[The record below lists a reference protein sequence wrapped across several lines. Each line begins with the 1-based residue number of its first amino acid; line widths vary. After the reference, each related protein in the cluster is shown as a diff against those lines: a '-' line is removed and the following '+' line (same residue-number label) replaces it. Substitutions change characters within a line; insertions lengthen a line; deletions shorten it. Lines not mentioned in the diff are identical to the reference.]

1 MIRDRLAKTVSEGKE
16 NNIVGWE
23 KERLV
28 TWQEDLDIRKGCFRA
43 QSQEKMHLMKVLKV
57 MQKAQTRHSF
67 TPNTA
72 VCSQLCGQR
81 EIQVEG
87 LNVDPCM

>member
-1 MIRDRLAKTVSEGKE
+1 MIRDRLAKTVSERKE
-16 NNIVGWE
+16 CKIVGRE

-28 TWQEDLDIRKGCFRA
+28 TWQEGLDVRKGCFRA
-43 QSQEKMHLMKVLKV
+43 QSQEKVHLMKVLKV
-57 MQKAQTRHSF
+57 MQKAQARHSF

-72 VCSQLCGQR
+72 VCSQLCGLR

-87 LNVDPCM
+87 LNVDSCM